1 MNRIFRVLLI
11 CLLVVGL
18 SVGLGPWAVGATANE
33 TDGDLPDDPRGELAE
48 EENGQLIEFEGTG
61 AKITEW
67 ELDGGEVRFTLETE
81 DRVQVT
87 VSDALAGVDQEGAT
101 VVPQKDFDVL
111 PGEQTISM
119 DVTEVR
125 GGMTAGVSIDG
136 DTVRLSTSMD
146 EDGGENPLRY
156 FGGESGV
163 FAGIGLSVAMSAFG
177 AGFVLWREDKGVVKA

>member
-1 MNRIFRVLLI
+1 MSRFFRLVV

-18 SVGLGPWAVGATANE
+18 SLGLGTWAVGAEE
-33 TDGDLPDDPRGELAE
+33 TIPDDLPDDLPDGALDDNDNESAVIEFSESVEITEYELAD
-48 EENGQLIEFEGTG
+48 GTV
-61 AKITEW
+61 E
-67 ELDGGEVRFTLETE
+67 FTLKTE

-101 VVPQKDFDVL
+101 IVPQKEFDVL

-119 DVTEVR
+119 DVTEVN
-125 GGMTAGVSIDG
+125 GGKTAGVSIDG
-136 DTVRLSTSMD
+136 ETVRLSTSMD
-146 EDGGENPLRY
+146 EQAGENPLRY

-163 FAGIGLSVAMSAFG
+163 FAGIGLSMFMSAFG